1 MATRV
6 EWAKRLKRWRK
17 SGLSLEEFAAKEKL
31 KVELLK
37 WWRWRLGDSVEES
50 TEESAPRFL
59 PVQVVETKGTAP
71 WGTKRTAPAEWIE
84 IALPNGRVVRA
95 QPGFD
100 PETLERVLSIA
111 SGTVPC

>member
-1 MATRV
+1 MATRA
-6 EWAKRLKRWRK
+6 EWAKRLKRWKK
-17 SGLSLEEFAAKEKL
+17 SGLEIEEFAAKEKL

-37 WWRWRLGDSVEES
+37 WWRWRLGSAVGES
-50 TEESAPRFL
+50 TEARAPRFL
-59 PVQVVETKGTAP
+59 PVQVVEAKATAP
-71 WGTKRTAPAEWIE
+71 SGTKPTATATWIE